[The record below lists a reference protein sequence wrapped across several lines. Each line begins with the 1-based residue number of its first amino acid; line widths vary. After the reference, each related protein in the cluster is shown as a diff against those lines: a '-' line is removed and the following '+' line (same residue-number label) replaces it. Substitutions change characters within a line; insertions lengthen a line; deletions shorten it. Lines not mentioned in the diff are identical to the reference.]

1 MRRKAQPTLWSSRRR
16 AIDMGGRFLVVTTN
30 TRPRSRYPV
39 WRRVDR
45 PHGRPASA
53 VCGRA
58 LGGNVPLDR
67 APAAHRGDLSGGGL
81 CRARGR
87 DPAPVLPPA
96 RNDVPL

>member
-45 PHGRPASA
+45 PHGGQPAPFAVARSAATFLWTERRPPIAGTCPEEA
-53 VCGRA
+53 FA
-58 LGGNVPLDR
+58 
-67 APAAHRGDLSGGGL
+67 APAGAIPRQFSHRRETTSH
-81 CRARGR
+81 
-87 DPAPVLPPA
+87 
-96 RNDVPL
+96 